1 MKNTKRQQPIIGI
14 LPDYNNG
21 EENSYSTKSFYAQNC
36 NLVDSIVK
44 ANGIPIL
51 ITYQSKNIDDYLNS
65 IDGLLISGGDFDI
78 DPVFYNETFI
88 HSKTKLNLRFR
99 KIIKYFKKILLQ
111 FMKNKQ
117 NYQLIQKIK
126 KLLFLNK

>member
-1 MKNTKRQQPIIGI
+1 MKNTKRQLPIIGI

-65 IDGLLISGGDFDI
+65 IDGLLISGGDFAV
-78 DPVFYNETFI
+78 DPVFYNE
-88 HSKTKLNLRFR
+88 NLFTQKHN
-99 KIIKYFKKILLQ
+99 KIYDFEK
-111 FMKNKQ
+111 
-117 NYQLIQKIK
+117 
-126 KLLFLNK
+126 